1 MSEDIMRKI
10 RELEQKIKEQQ
21 EKIDYVQTILRLIQE
36 EHPEL
41 THSEL
46 LQLPDYRHSW
56 YAYMGLRRWLLT
68 YQRELEKLRKLIP
81 PYTHKRIRM
90 TFSIETGTGHEPF
103 LAEVTCDTI
112 LPKDAPEREVEERT
126 VNAAV
131 KYFWILFD
139 TWKDVTKDMRVFWGD
154 KVYSWV
160 VRRAKFFQKY
170 AKEIQEEAM
179 DEFLTK
185 LMELGGLSRPSD
197 EYVTTEAILNIGV
210 ETPTPEDEKA
220 EPKFPR
226 VHVFIDKKKEYAFR
240 KEVHI
245 ILAEES
251 KFNILKKLEMELEW
265 T

>member
-1 MSEDIMRKI
+1 MSEDIIRRI

-46 LQLPDYRHSW
+46 LQLPDYRRSW

-68 YQRELEKLRKLIP
+68 YQRELERLREIVP

-90 TFSIETGTGHEPF
+90 TFSIETGKGHEPF
-103 LAEVTCDTI
+103 LAEVTCDTVI
-112 LPKDAPEREVEERT
+112 PRDMDEEHVIERT

-139 TWKDVTKDMRVFWGD
+139 TWKDVTKDMQVFWG
-154 KVYSWV
+154 KETYSWI

-170 AKEIQEEAM
+170 AREIQEEAM
-179 DEFLTK
+179 DEFLMK
-185 LMELGGLSRPSD
+185 LMELGGLSRPPD
-197 EYVTTEAILNIGV
+197 EYVTTEAILSIGV
-210 ETPTPEDEKA
+210 ETPIPEDRRA
-220 EPKFPR
+220 EPKFPK
-226 VHVFIDKKKEYAFR
+226 VHVFIDKKRKYAFR
-240 KEVHI
+240 KEVNI
-245 ILAEES
+245 IISEEK
-251 KFNILKKLEMELEW
+251 KFDILKKLGMELEI
-265 T
+265 